1 MSRSQK
7 IRIYN
12 SKDFYA
18 GLVFALFGIFA
29 LFLAR
34 GYRMGNAMVMGP
46 GYFPTVLGGV
56 LAFLGFVIA
65 FRSKWLGGK
74 AITPW
79 VARPLILVLGSV
91 MLFALLIQP
100 LGLVLAT
107 LLLVVISCLGSREF
121 RIFEVAILSLVLA
134 ALVVGVFVYGI
145 GLPINLWP
153 YR

>member
-1 MSRSQK
+1 MSRSQE

-12 SKDFYA
+12 NKDFYA
-18 GLVFALFGIFA
+18 GLIFALFGIFA

-34 GYRMGNAMVMGP
+34 GYQMGNAMVMGP
-46 GYFPTVLGGV
+46 GYFPTVLGGG

-65 FRSKWLGGK
+65 FRSIWLGGK

-91 MLFALLIQP
+91 VLFALVIQP

-107 LLLVVISCLGSREF
+107 LLIILISSLGSREF
-121 RIFEVAILSLVLA
+121 RIIEVSIFSLVLA
-134 ALVVGVFVYGI
+134 VLAAGVFVYGI

-153 YR
+153 HW